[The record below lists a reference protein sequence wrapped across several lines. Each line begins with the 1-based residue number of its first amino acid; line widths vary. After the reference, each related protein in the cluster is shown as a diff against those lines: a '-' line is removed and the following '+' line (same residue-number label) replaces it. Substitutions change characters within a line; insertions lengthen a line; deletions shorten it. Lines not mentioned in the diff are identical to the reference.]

1 MTFKKAGLLTMLI
14 SLFIF
19 NACKKATTI
28 GLNVDDDLALNSQ
41 VFIDSTLETQLLKED
56 SIPTNNQ
63 TNNPLGFFKDPIF
76 GDTQADIAA
85 ALTIPS
91 GSTVKFDASAV
102 LDSAVLVLPFAGFYG
117 DSVNTDFKVDVRE
130 LNEPLYE
137 SSGTPFYFNTKQW
150 AHKTDILGSSNLFSV
165 ADVKNSLTIADI
177 VVGKKDTVKKVIPQL
192 RIKLDPE
199 TITNLFLKAD
209 SATLSNNINF
219 TNYFKGLYISL
230 NKAAT
235 TNNGGLFLFNTS
247 TSGAARLD
255 IFYKETKAA
264 KIDTLIKSFA
274 LAGNQ
279 GNVASHITWD
289 YANTPVA
296 TELGKN
302 NSGKLYIKG
311 LAGTKIKI
319 PFPKSKLQIIKNLGK
334 QISINRAQLILK
346 VVDNTQTPY
355 APLPLLKAYRW
366 DIANRP
372 QLLPDESQNDPRNIG
387 PGYIGGFFSSNTKTY
402 IFNITAYIQDLLN
415 GNPDYGTFISAISYL
430 DAKGN
435 ASNFGR
441 SIVGGGEFGN
451 YKMQLKVYYTDSK

>member
-19 NACKKATTI
+19 NACKKPTTI
-28 GLNVDDDLALNSQ
+28 GLNVDEDLALNSQ

-63 TNNPLGFFKDPIF
+63 TNNPLGYFKDPVF
-76 GDTQADIAA
+76 GNTQADIAA
-85 ALTIPS
+85 ALTLPS

-102 LDSAVLVLPFAGFYG
+102 LDSAILVLPFAGFYG
-117 DSVNTDFKVDVRE
+117 DSVNTNYKVDVQE

-150 AHKTDILGSSNLFSV
+150 AHKTNLLGSSNIFSV

-177 VVGKKDTVKKVIPQL
+177 IVGKKDTVKKVIPQL
-192 RIKLDPE
+192 RIKLDAA

-230 NKAAT
+230 DKLAT

-247 TSGAARLD
+247 ASGAARLD
-255 IFYKETKAA
+255 IFYKETKAS
-264 KIDTLIKSFA
+264 KVDTLLKSFA

-279 GNVASHITWD
+279 GNVASHIKWD
-289 YANTPVA
+289 YSGTVLA
-296 TELGKN
+296 TEIGKT
-302 NSGKLYIKG
+302 NSEKLYLKG
-311 LAGTKIKI
+311 LAGTKIKV
-319 PFPKSKLQIIKNLGK
+319 PFPKQKLENIKKLGK
-334 QISINRAQLILK
+334 QIAINKAQLIIK
-346 VVDNTQTPY
+346 VVDGTQTPY
-355 APLPLLKAYRW
+355 APLPLLKAYQW

-387 PGYIGGFFSSNTKTY
+387 AGFIGGNYNSTSKTY
-402 IFNITAYIQDLLN
+402 VFNVTAYIQDLLS
-415 GNPDYGTFISAISYL
+415 GKPDYGTFISALSYV

-435 ASNFGR
+435 ASNIGR
-441 SIVGGGEFGN
+441 SIIGGGTGN
-451 YKMQLKVYYTDSK
+451 YKIQLKVYYTDLK